1 MRAWSGSLRR
11 GAAPGSTSGSVTA
24 RRPAAKDAPWP
35 NFSAR
40 IPAPGSTRISGG
52 SRRCSNPLRGASTM
66 KNLSREFATMTDEE
80 RRRFALEQGQTGAGE
95 GNEDAADEL
104 VMDDPRN
111 EAAGSE
117 YT

>member
-1 MRAWSGSLRR
+1 
-11 GAAPGSTSGSVTA
+11 
-24 RRPAAKDAPWP
+24 
-35 NFSAR
+35 
-40 IPAPGSTRISGG
+40 
-52 SRRCSNPLRGASTM
+52 M

-117 YT
+117 YTDLAGESADPDARDGEAALLDDAAHARAVEAHRAPAGRPGKGRGKRG